1 VIEEIVVRRV
11 DEKLRPT
18 AVFLPRVGHAQSAD
32 VVGGFIDEFIR
43 YASLARVSRHELPG
57 DQIRERGRRRG
68 TARAR
73 DRRSRVARVRTS
85 ELLKSRM
92 NEIE

>member
-1 VIEEIVVRRV
+1 MRRV

-18 AVFLPRVGHAQSAD
+18 AVFLPSVGHAQRAD

-43 YASLARVSRHELPG
+43 DASLARVSRHHLPG
-57 DQIRERGRRRG
+57 DEIRERGRRRG

-85 ELLKSRM
+85 ELLRLRE
-92 NEIE
+92 N